1 MEVDSAIASSLIG
14 AAATIIVAVIAR
26 PSQAER
32 GHTVDR
38 DIEILKLLD
47 QMDRPSQ
54 DGEMHALKVEVA
66 RRMVAERTEVRPMS
80 DREQTLAVAARH
92 PFLTFYAFWF
102 LSYLLLGGEDMASAT
117 LLACACCVLDIA
129 KHLLSMLDLWLRR
142 KDH

>member
-1 MEVDSAIASSLIG
+1 M
-14 AAATIIVAVIAR
+14 
-26 PSQAER
+26 
-32 GHTVDR
+32 DR

-54 DGEMHALKVEVA
+54 DGEMHALKVKVA

-92 PFLTFYAFWF
+92 PFLTFYAFWL

-117 LLACACCVLDIA
+117 LLACACCVIDIA
-129 KHLLSMLDLWLRR
+129 KHLLVMLDLWLRR